1 MANARQDEARLRFKI
16 AVRDAGGTVKVAAL
30 ADMPQTHLS
39 SIVSGKRGLGKDAAS
54 RLRPHV
60 QLSAEDWV
68 DLLAPVEGEE
78 ALPADA
84 VGA

>member
-1 MANARQDEARLRFKI
+1 MANVRQNEARLRFKA
-16 AVRDAGGTVKVAAL
+16 AVKAAGGTVKVAAL
-30 ADMPQTHLS
+30 VDMPQTHLS
-39 SIVSGKRGLGKDAAS
+39 SIISGKRGMGKDAAS